1 MSLSRLLGLLATL
14 LALATA
20 TLVGRMAVTEL
31 HTVQRATA
39 SLKAVSQLH
48 LALLAAEMVSRERGP
63 TNGVLGDA
71 APPKPERLQALTEAR
86 ARTDRAFDALQQ
98 ALPLIASEPLRRDA
112 TERFA
117 ASHAALGQA
126 RAVVDRTAAIALD
139 QRAPGAIRTAV
150 YGMVAVVP
158 MLAPIIGTLAN
169 EAQQAYPA
177 LSDDVQGARLTAEL
191 REYAGLLGSHFTA
204 ALARQ
209 QPFLAEE
216 RAAIERTRG
225 RVDELRF
232 LVELRVQVPGQASS
246 VLQGWQTVEEHYF
259 QTAGQLLSRVIA
271 AGESDGRYGMDAAGF
286 AALYVPDMNTMLTLR
301 DALLAQA
308 GERAAA
314 ERDRAERL
322 LIIVAAGSG
331 VLLAVLAGTIVM
343 MHRRVLRPLAVTT
356 RALKALARNELEAP
370 LPRPL
375 ADDEIAAV
383 ISAVRTLQ
391 EQTRLREALERE
403 RDELIVRLREQSNTD
418 FLTGLPNRRAFLSA
432 AERDIAQARRQ
443 GFGVVTILLDVDRF
457 KQFNDSLGH
466 AAGDQA
472 LTVVANAVRRELR
485 LGDLVARFGGEEFV
499 LLLSHCDR
507 ERGLRLAERLRE
519 AIEMAPVACPS
530 GAVVHVTASLGMAD
544 SKDFGLVLGDL
555 LSQADAA
562 MYQAKQAGR
571 NRVAIADRVDAV
583 NPHDGDLA
591 SPSHR

>member
-1 MSLSRLLGLLATL
+1 MSLSRLLSLLATL

-20 TLVGRMAVTEL
+20 TLVGRMAVTEWQ
-31 HTVQRATA
+31 TVQRATA

-71 APPKPERLQALTEAR
+71 SPPRPERLQALTEAR

-98 ALPLIASEPLRRDA
+98 ALPLITSEALRRDA
-112 TERFA
+112 VQRFA
-117 ASHAALGQA
+117 ASRVALGQA
-126 RAVVDRTAAIALD
+126 RAAVDRTAAVVWQ

-169 EAQQAYPA
+169 DAQQAYPA

-216 RAAIERTRG
+216 QAAIERTRG
-225 RVDELRF
+225 RIDELRF
-232 LVELRVQVPGQASS
+232 LVELRVQVPGQAGA
-246 VLQGWQTVEEHYF
+246 VLQAWQTVEEHYF
-259 QTAGQLLSRVIA
+259 RTGGQLLSRVIA
-271 AGESDGRYGMDAAGF
+271 AGQSDGRYGMDAAGF

-301 DALLAQA
+301 DVLLTQA

-322 LIIVAAGSG
+322 LIVVAAGSG

-343 MHRRVLRPLAVTT
+343 MHRRVLRPLAETT

-383 ISAVRTLQ
+383 IGAVRTLQ

-403 RDELIVRLREQSNTD
+403 RDELIDRLREQSNTD
-418 FLTGLPNRRAFLSA
+418 FLTGLPNRRAFLTA

-472 LTVVANAVRRELR
+472 LVAVANAVRRELR

-519 AIEMAPVACPS
+519 AIAMAPVACPS
-530 GAVVHVTASLGMAD
+530 GDVVHVTASLGVAD
-544 SKDFGLVLGDL
+544 SKDFGLILGDL
-555 LSQADAA
+555 LSKADAA
-562 MYQAKQAGR
+562 MYRAKQAGR
-571 NRVAIADRVDAV
+571 DRVAIADLVDAD
-583 NPHDGDLA
+583 NQHRGDR
-591 SPSHR
+591 PT